1 MKLLSATQ
9 IRELDQLTIQSKN
22 IESSELMEKAASVF
36 FREMMIKAGGKY
48 DHLVVLA
55 GSGNNGGDAVA
66 VAKMAEPFFNKVEV
80 DLMKIGKYSH
90 DLRMM
95 INKNP
100 QGVNIQEVNEG
111 DTYVM
116 RADNSTLIVD
126 GIFGSGLNRPVEGY
140 WAEIIRIINDSPGYV
155 CSIDI
160 PSGMYSD
167 TFNEEAYMIKA
178 DWTLSFQMPK
188 KSFFFPEAQQYLGE
202 WTFAS
207 IGLSNEHHQAM
218 NSSDIYITSDYASDL
233 LMKRDVNDHKGTLG
247 HGALITGSYGMAGA
261 SYLSA
266 MGALRSGIGKLSCY
280 LPEIV
285 QEMIQ
290 TQVPEAICTGNN
302 GYQCIESVHLA
313 YEHDA
318 IGLGCGLG
326 VNKVTEDWMDTFL
339 DQYLNTPLIVDA
351 DALNII
357 ASNQWQDRIP
367 NGSVITPHPGEFRK
381 LFGDFANYTEAFE
394 MQDAKSQE
402 LDIIIVLKI
411 PHTRIS
417 TPDGTHYYN
426 ESGNPGMAT
435 AGSGDV
441 LTGIITGLAAQ
452 GYQQEE
458 AAVLGVYLH
467 GKAGDL
473 AASEK
478 GHYGLIA
485 RDLIEYL
492 PYAIKSIE
500 NKI

>member
-1 MKLLSATQ
+1 MKLLNATQ
-9 IRELDQLTIQSKN
+9 IRDLDQMTIQSQN
-22 IESSELMEKAASVF
+22 IESIELMEKAASVF
-36 FREMMIKAGGKY
+36 FREMMKKVGGRFE
-48 DHLVVLA
+48 HLLVLA

-66 VAKMAEPFFNKVEV
+66 IARMAVSYFKKVDILIFN
-80 DLMKIGKYSH
+80 IGKYSH
-90 DLRMM
+90 DLKIMM
-95 INKNP
+95 ERLPQEVLIREINK
-100 QGVNIQEVNEG
+100 G
-111 DTYVM
+111 DELSMTTE
-116 RADNSTLIVD
+116 DSTLLID

-140 WAEIIRIINDSPGYV
+140 WAKVIDLINDSKGYV

-160 PSGMYSD
+160 PSGMFSD
-167 TFNEEAYMIKA
+167 SFDAASKMIRA
-178 DWTLSFQMPK
+178 DWTLSFQLPK
-188 KSFFFPEAQQYLGE
+188 KSFFYPEAQQYLGE
-202 WTFAS
+202 WTYAS
-207 IGLSNEHHQAM
+207 IGLSKKHHIAM
-218 NSSDIYITSDYASDL
+218 NSQDLYITSNYASDIL
-233 LMKRDVNDHKGTLG
+233 RKRDVNDHKGTLG

-280 LPEIV
+280 VPEIV

-318 IGLGCGLG
+318 IGIGCGLG
-326 VNKVTEDWMDTFL
+326 INKVTVDWMDTFL
-339 DQYLNTPLIVDA
+339 DQNVNTPLIVDA

-357 ASNQWQDRIP
+357 ASNQWQNRIP
-367 NGSVITPHPGEFRK
+367 KGSVITPHPGEFRK
-381 LFGDFANYTEAFE
+381 LFGDFDNYDKAFE
-394 MQDAKSQE
+394 IQDAQSQE

-441 LTGIITGLAAQ
+441 LTGIITGLSAQ
-452 GYQQEE
+452 GYQQEQ
-458 AAVLGVYLH
+458 AAALGVYLH

-478 GHYGLIA
+478 GQYGLIA

-492 PYAIKSIE
+492 PYAIKSLE
-500 NKI
+500 K